1 MNARHDLESGSL
13 ARASAP
19 DLLSD
24 VLRSV
29 RLTGSMF
36 FLVESS
42 TPWVSKAPDAR
53 SFAPLVLPRS
63 QHMISYH
70 VVTGGTCWAGVEGVA
85 LEAFEA
91 GDILVVPHGD
101 AYLLADV
108 PTADFGCDTEE
119 AREFF
124 RQMSAGEMPSLV
136 VEGGGGAERTHFI
149 CGFLGI
155 DSRPFNP
162 VLAALPRMIHLRRAT
177 AANASLAHLIEYAQA
192 ELRGRRSG
200 SDGVLLKLAEL
211 MFIEVVRRYLDA
223 APAPRSGWLAGLRDP
238 LVARAL
244 GCLHAAPAQ
253 AWTLDALAERIGSSR
268 SVLAERFTQMVGAP
282 PMHYLAQWR
291 IQLASR
297 MLDDDANAKVAS
309 VAAAVGYASEAAF
322 SRAFSKLAGCA
333 PAQWRQRGG

>member
-1 MNARHDLESGSL
+1 MNEGHDRQSGSH

-42 TPWVSKAPDAR
+42 APWVTKAPNAR
-53 SFAPLVLPRS
+53 SFAPVVLPRA
-63 QHMISYH
+63 QHLISYH
-70 VVTGGTCWAGVEGVA
+70 VVTSGDCWAGVEGQA
-85 LEAFEA
+85 LERFEV

-101 AYLLADV
+101 AYLLADA
-108 PTADFGCDTEE
+108 PTVDHACDGDE
-119 AREFF
+119 ALAFF
-124 RQMSAGEMPSLV
+124 EQMSSGRMPSVV
-136 VEGGGGAERTHFI
+136 VEGGGGEPRTQFI

-162 VLAALPRMIHLRRAT
+162 VLAALPRMIHLRRADD
-177 AANASLAHLIEYAQA
+177 ALHRLVEIALG
-192 ELRGRRSG
+192 ELRGKRSG
-200 SDGVLLKLAEL
+200 SDGVLLRLAEL
-211 MFIEVVRRYLDA
+211 MFVEVVRRHLDA
-223 APAPRSGWLAGLRDP
+223 ASTGWLAGLRDP

-244 GCLHAAPAQ
+244 QCLHGAPAEP
-253 AWTLDALAERIGSSR
+253 WTLDALADRIGSSR
-268 SVLAERFTQMVGAP
+268 SVLADRFAQVVGAP

-291 IQLASR
+291 MQLAAR
-297 MLDDDANAKVAS
+297 RLDDDASAKVAT
-309 VAAAVGYASEAAF
+309 VAQAVGYASQAAF
-322 SRAFSKLAGCA
+322 SRAFKKLAGVA